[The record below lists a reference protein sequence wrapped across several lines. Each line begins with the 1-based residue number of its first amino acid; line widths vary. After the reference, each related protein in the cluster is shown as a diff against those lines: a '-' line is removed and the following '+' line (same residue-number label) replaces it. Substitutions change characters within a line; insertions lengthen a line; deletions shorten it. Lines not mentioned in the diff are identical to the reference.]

1 MARFHI
7 HPWAKVGT
15 LKNSTVLELTA
26 ELTTMKIENELRKE
40 VQENIRRL
48 KDMGTYR
55 GRRHAMG
62 LPVRGQKTRTQVRIE
77 IRMGRCMMLTRL
89 DLNGEKVEQN
99 RAWWD
104 RSRANVEERRGDICN
119 ICIQRA
125 WIGVNKINVYRH
137 LEYRFFTQKVTF
149 AYIQEMI

>member
-7 HPWAKVGT
+7 HPWAKVGA

-62 LPVRGQKTRTQVRIE
+62 LPVRGQKTRTQVRSLV
-77 IRMGRCMMLTRL
+77 RMDGYRLLTVL
-89 DLNGEKVEQN
+89 DLNGEKIEQN
-99 RAWWD
+99 RTWWNWPG
-104 RSRANVEERRGDICN
+104 ANVKRRQRDICN
-119 ICIQRA
+119 I
-125 WIGVNKINVYRH
+125 
-137 LEYRFFTQKVTF
+137 
-149 AYIQEMI
+149 